1 MSQERTEAVVL
12 RGVDFSE
19 SSRIVT
25 LLSPDRGRL
34 VCMAKGA
41 RRPRS
46 PLAGMLDTFNR
57 LEVVYY
63 WKDSRAVQQL
73 GDTTLLNG
81 YAGVKSDLDKATY
94 AGFPLELVYKTAHEN
109 EPSHELYAALVSG
122 LESLE
127 RWEGDVRT
135 HCCWQVFWL
144 LSAAGFEPAV
154 EACGVCGGALSG
166 TPGFNYGVGV
176 TCGSCESDHRISA
189 ESHAALRELA
199 RGVEAC
205 PALTVDREVFDSL
218 WRFAERQLESS
229 FKSVRVIGQMYA

>member
-12 RGVDFSE
+12 RGVDYSE

-41 RRPRS
+41 RRPKS

-81 YAGVKSDLDKATY
+81 YAGLKGDLDKATY
-94 AGFPLELVYKTAHEN
+94 AGFPLEFVYKAVHEN
-109 EPSHELYAALVSG
+109 EPSHNVYAALVVG

-127 RWEGDVRT
+127 HWEGDVRT
-135 HCCWQVFWL
+135 HCCWQVFRL
-144 LSAAGFEPAV
+144 LSAAGFEPTV

-166 TPGFNYGVGV
+166 TPGFNYGAGV
-176 TCGSCESDHRISA
+176 TCGSCEADRRISA
-189 ESHAALRELA
+189 ESLAAFQEMA

-205 PALTVDREVFDSL
+205 PPLTVDREVFDAL

-229 FKSVRVIGQMYA
+229 FRSVRVIGQMYA